1 MIKRC
6 IAYGAAMLVILYTFL
21 IYDAEVLSAILILS
35 ILYPILSLSWL
46 TLTRKSLRTKRDR
59 VPEMG
64 EEGKEIRAGILLKN
78 LSRYFAI
85 QYEVK
90 IVVTDRN
97 REEKAVK
104 ICRGNLA
111 PESSE
116 TVWCDFETT
125 ECGVLEVSV
134 ESIRRY
140 DWFRI
145 FYLTEEKEERSLIKI
160 FPEYELIPMEIIL
173 NLQRCI
179 RLKKCCSL

>member
-1 MIKRC
+1 
-6 IAYGAAMLVILYTFL
+6 
-21 IYDAEVLSAILILS
+21 
-35 ILYPILSLSWL
+35 
-46 TLTRKSLRTKRDR
+46 
-59 VPEMG
+59 MG

-145 FYLTEEKEERSLIKI
+145 FYLTFRESGFGNGI
-160 FPEYELIPMEIIL
+160 
-173 NLQRCI
+173 QR
-179 RLKKCCSL
+179 KKKNDLS